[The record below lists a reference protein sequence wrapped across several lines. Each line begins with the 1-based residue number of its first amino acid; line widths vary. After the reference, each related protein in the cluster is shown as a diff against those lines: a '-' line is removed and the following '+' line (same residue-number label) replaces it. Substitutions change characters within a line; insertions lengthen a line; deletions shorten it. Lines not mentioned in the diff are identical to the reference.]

1 MMDWYTDNKFIFM
14 VVLFILF
21 LGGVVMYPAFAG
33 LLLIFSLI
41 VFGSLSMTWKGSH
54 IKIGGLVLIVILAIA
69 NIGLNG
75 MKFGIDFSGGT
86 RIPIVMEHKVD
97 KDTKNELVQTIKKRV
112 SVLGLSEA
120 KVRAIG
126 DTQVNVEIPST
137 DDETI
142 SSIEETLA
150 HQGVYMG
157 IVDGKIA
164 VTGEDIFSSSISPQ
178 PPAQLQRSGAD
189 WGVSFSVDRE
199 GAERFASAADGK
211 ADYPIYMFLDRP
223 TDAALF
229 YTEEQMDGF
238 MREDSNSRESL
249 NALDDALALDEGN
262 DINVYIIEE
271 MENVSP
277 GSEDTVALVSNST
290 PSQKVEMIEDL
301 GFEVRILEDEQ
312 MRINFTRTESGVLI
326 VTQLE
331 AAGLLSSP
339 LLAPE
344 LTTGVPSYNFGI
356 TGSAPG
362 ETRQEIAENARDE
375 EKSIESILKG
385 GSLPVQ
391 ISLGSRTSLPPS
403 LGSEFLRLSLI
414 AIIVALITI
423 SILIGLRYM
432 NIVATLPIVAISIAE
447 LVILLSIL
455 GSFTIDLAAMAGI
468 IAAIGV
474 GVDAQI
480 VITDEL
486 LKRDGHSREDKMD
499 HAFGIIKTNVVVAT
513 ASMIPLLFSGLVEV
527 IGFAI
532 STIMGS
538 VLGYLLT
545 RPAYASI
552 VGKIIGR
559 SE

>member
-1 MMDWYTDNKFIFM
+1 MDWYKDYKFLAM
-14 VVLFILF
+14 VALFLLF
-21 LGGVVMYPAFAG
+21 LGGVVIYPTFAG
-33 LLLIFSLI
+33 LLLIFSLMI
-41 VFGSLSMTWKGSH
+41 FGTLCMLWKGPH
-54 IKIGGLVLIVILAIA
+54 IKIGGLILIVILAIA

-112 SVLGLSEA
+112 SVLGLTEA

-137 DDETI
+137 DEETI
-142 SSIEETLA
+142 NSIEETLS

-164 VTGEDIFSSSISPQ
+164 VTGEDIFASSITPQ
-178 PPAQLQRSGAD
+178 GSAQLQQSGAD

-199 GAERFASAADGK
+199 GAERFASAVEGK

-223 TDAALF
+223 TDATLF
-229 YTEEQMDGF
+229 YTEDQ
-238 MREDSNSRESL
+238 MREYIPDGSNMRETMNSL
-249 NALDDALALDEGN
+249 EDAFKLEEGN
-262 DINVYIIEE
+262 DITVHIIDD
-271 MENVSP
+271 MENVTPRTNTTKALLSETI
-277 GSEDTVALVSNST
+277 SED
-290 PSQKVEMIEDL
+290 KKRMIEDL
-301 GFEVRILEDEQ
+301 GYDVEEFEENEMEIEL
-312 MRINFTRTESGVLI
+312 TRTESGVLTVKKLKVI
-326 VTQLE
+326 
-331 AAGLLSSP
+331 GLLSSP
-339 LLAPE
+339 FLALE
-344 LTTGVPSYNFGI
+344 LTTGVPNYNFGI
-356 TGSAPG
+356 TGSAEG
-362 ETRQEIAENARDE
+362 TTRQEIAEDAQ
-375 EKSIESILKG
+375 KKTKGIESVLKG

-414 AIIVALITI
+414 AIVGALITI

-432 NIVATLPIVAISIAE
+432 NIMATLPIVAISIAE
-447 LVILLSIL
+447 LIILLSIL

-486 LKRDGHSREDKMD
+486 LKKDGHTRDDKMD

-538 VLGYLLT
+538 ILGYLLT

-552 VGKIIGR
+552 VGRIIGR